1 MKKEGYSSVQK
12 TKKEIPMIA
21 ENGLLKFREPEG
33 GTRFRMVIAGD
44 VCPCREGERIVA
56 EGRSAGLFA
65 KVAPFLNAAE
75 LRVVQWETPL
85 CEPVNPIPKSGPNL
99 YALPSSAE
107 LAAAG
112 GFEVALL
119 ANNHTG
125 DYGPEMLLQTID
137 VLNRRGIR
145 TVGAGANLEE
155 AEKPLILTVCGEKIA
170 IFNFC
175 EHEFGVAQ
183 ENMAGPAPQLPLRNL
198 RAVAETAK
206 SADRV
211 VVTLHGG
218 HEYNPFPSP
227 RIQELCRA
235 FADAGASFVFNCH
248 THCPEGIEYW
258 NGTPIVYSPGNF
270 YFPSIYAGK
279 LWRFGYLPKALFDA
293 RGVYAL
299 EILPYSFD
307 AEEITPL
314 DGELRISF
322 FRYLETLSEPLS
334 NPVRMKQLF
343 EAWSSVHGFGY
354 LSRSLQ
360 SIPAGWDRTPS
371 DRAVAK
377 AMLGLRNVFSC
388 EAHNDIV
395 RCFLWLQEENRIDEA
410 AKQFPYIEK
419 LQNPEW
425 T

>member
-1 MKKEGYSSVQK
+1 
-12 TKKEIPMIA
+12 MIA

-44 VCPCREGERIVA
+44 VCPCREGEKIVA

-65 KVAPFLNAAE
+65 KVAPFLNEAD

-85 CEPVNPIPKSGPNL
+85 CEPENPIPKSGPNL

-155 AEKPLILTVCGEKIA
+155 AEKPLTLTAGGEKIA

-175 EHEFGVAQ
+175 EHEFGTAQ
-183 ENMAGPAPQLPLRNL
+183 ENMPGSAPQLPLCNL
-198 RAVAETAK
+198 RAVAEAAR

-211 VVTLHGG
+211 VAALHGG

-248 THCPEGIEYW
+248 AHCPEGVEYR
-258 NGTPIVYSPGNF
+258 NGTPIVYCPGNF
-270 YFPSIYAGK
+270 YFPIMDEGG
-279 LWRFGYLPKALFDA
+279 LWRFGYLPKALFDR

-299 EILPYSFD
+299 EILPYAFD
-307 AEEITPL
+307 AEQIVPL
-314 DGELRISF
+314 EGETRISF
-322 FRYLETLSEPLS
+322 FRYLETLSEPLDD
-334 NPVRMKQLF
+334 PARMKQLF
-343 EAWSSVHGFGY
+343 EAWSSRHGFGY
-354 LSRSLQ
+354 LARSLAH
-360 SIPAGWDRTPS
+360 IPPGWEEHPS

-377 AMLGLRNVFSC
+377 AMLGLRNLFSC

-395 RCFLWLQEENRIDEA
+395 RCFLCLQEENRIDEA
-410 AKQFPYIEK
+410 AKLFPYMEK

-425 T
+425 A

>member
-1 MKKEGYSSVQK
+1 M
-12 TKKEIPMIA
+12 A

-44 VCPCREGERIVA
+44 VCPCREGEKIVA

-65 KVAPFLNAAE
+65 KVAPFLNEAD

-85 CEPVNPIPKSGPNL
+85 CEPENPIPKSGPNL

-155 AEKPLILTVCGEKIA
+155 AEKPLTLTAGGEKIA

-175 EHEFGVAQ
+175 EHEFGTAQ
-183 ENMAGPAPQLPLRNL
+183 ENMPGSAPQLPLRNF
-198 RAVAETAK
+198 RAVAEAAR

-211 VVTLHGG
+211 VAALHGG

-248 THCPEGIEYW
+248 AHCPEGVEYR
-258 NGTPIVYSPGNF
+258 NGTPIVYCPGNF
-270 YFPSIYAGK
+270 YFPIMDEGG
-279 LWRFGYLPKALFDA
+279 LWRFGYLPKALFDR

-299 EILPYSFD
+299 EILPYAFD
-307 AEEITPL
+307 AEQIVPL
-314 DGELRISF
+314 EGETRNSF
-322 FRYLETLSEPLS
+322 FRYLETLSEPLDD
-334 NPVRMKQLF
+334 PARMKRLF
-343 EAWSSVHGFGY
+343 EAWSSRHGFGY
-354 LSRSLQ
+354 LARSLAH
-360 SIPAGWDRTPS
+360 IPPGWEEHPS

-377 AMLGLRNVFSC
+377 AMLGLRNLFSC

-395 RCFLWLQEENRIDEA
+395 RCFLCLQEENRIDEA
-410 AKQFPYIEK
+410 AKLFPYMEK

-425 T
+425 A

>member
-1 MKKEGYSSVQK
+1 
-12 TKKEIPMIA
+12 MIA

-44 VCPCREGERIVA
+44 VCPCREGEKIVA

-65 KVAPFLNAAE
+65 KVAPFLNEAD

-85 CEPVNPIPKSGPNL
+85 CEPENPIPKSGPNL

-145 TVGAGANLEE
+145 TVGAGADLEE
-155 AEKPLILTVCGEKIA
+155 AEKPLTLTAGGEKIA

-175 EHEFGVAQ
+175 EHEFGTAQ
-183 ENMAGPAPQLPLRNL
+183 ENMPGSAPQLPLRNL
-198 RAVAETAK
+198 RAVAEAAR

-211 VVTLHGG
+211 VAALHGG

-248 THCPEGIEYW
+248 AHCPEGVEYR
-258 NGTPIVYSPGNF
+258 NGTPIVYCPGNF
-270 YFPSIYAGK
+270 YFPIMDEGG
-279 LWRFGYLPKALFDA
+279 LWRFGYLPKALFDR

-299 EILPYSFD
+299 EILPYAFD
-307 AEEITPL
+307 AEQIVPL
-314 DGELRISF
+314 EGETRNSF
-322 FRYLETLSEPLS
+322 FRYLETLSEPLDD
-334 NPVRMKQLF
+334 PARMKRLF
-343 EAWSSVHGFGY
+343 EAWSSRHGFGY
-354 LSRSLQ
+354 LARSLAH
-360 SIPAGWDRTPS
+360 IPPGWEEHPS

-377 AMLGLRNVFSC
+377 AMLGLRNLFSC

-395 RCFLWLQEENRIDEA
+395 RCFLCLQEENRIDEA
-410 AKQFPYIEK
+410 AKLFPYMEK

-425 T
+425 A

>member
-1 MKKEGYSSVQK
+1 
-12 TKKEIPMIA
+12 MIA

-44 VCPCREGERIVA
+44 VCPCREGEKIVA

-65 KVAPFLNAAE
+65 KVAPFLNEAD

-85 CEPVNPIPKSGPNL
+85 CEPENPILKSGPNL

-155 AEKPLILTVCGEKIA
+155 AEKPLTLTAGGEKIA

-175 EHEFGVAQ
+175 EHEFGTAQ
-183 ENMAGPAPQLPLRNL
+183 ENMPGSAPQLPLRNL
-198 RAVAETAK
+198 RAVAEAAR

-211 VVTLHGG
+211 VAALHGG

-248 THCPEGIEYW
+248 AHCPEGVEYR
-258 NGTPIVYSPGNF
+258 NGTPIVYCPGNF
-270 YFPSIYAGK
+270 YFPIMDEGG
-279 LWRFGYLPKALFDA
+279 LWRFGYLPKALFDR

-299 EILPYSFD
+299 EILPYAFD
-307 AEEITPL
+307 AEQIVPL
-314 DGELRISF
+314 EGETRISF
-322 FRYLETLSEPLS
+322 FRYLETLSEPLDD
-334 NPVRMKQLF
+334 PARMKRIF
-343 EAWSSVHGFGY
+343 EAWSSRHGFGY
-354 LSRSLQ
+354 LARSLAH
-360 SIPAGWDRTPS
+360 IPPGWEEHPS

-377 AMLGLRNVFSC
+377 AMLGLRNLFSC

-395 RCFLWLQEENRIDEA
+395 RCFLCLQEENRIDEA
-410 AKQFPYIEK
+410 AKLFPYMEK

-425 T
+425 A

>member
-1 MKKEGYSSVQK
+1 
-12 TKKEIPMIA
+12 MIA

-44 VCPCREGERIVA
+44 VCPCREGEKIVA

-65 KVAPFLNAAE
+65 KVAPFLNEAD

-85 CEPVNPIPKSGPNL
+85 CEPENPILKSGPNL

-125 DYGPEMLLQTID
+125 DYGPGMLLQTID

-155 AEKPLILTVCGEKIA
+155 AEKPLTLTAGGEKIA

-175 EHEFGVAQ
+175 EHEFGTAQ
-183 ENMAGPAPQLPLRNL
+183 ENMPGSAPQLPLRNL
-198 RAVAETAK
+198 RAVAEAAR

-211 VVTLHGG
+211 VAALHGG

-248 THCPEGIEYW
+248 AHCPEGVEYR
-258 NGTPIVYSPGNF
+258 NGTPIVYCPGNF
-270 YFPSIYAGK
+270 YFPIMDEGG
-279 LWRFGYLPKALFDA
+279 LWRFGYLPKALFDR

-299 EILPYSFD
+299 EILPYAFD
-307 AEEITPL
+307 AEQIVPL
-314 DGELRISF
+314 EGETRISF
-322 FRYLETLSEPLS
+322 FRYLETLSEPLDD
-334 NPVRMKQLF
+334 PARMKRLF
-343 EAWSSVHGFGY
+343 EAWSSRHGFGY
-354 LSRSLQ
+354 LARSLAH
-360 SIPAGWDRTPS
+360 IPPGWEEHPS

-377 AMLGLRNVFSC
+377 AMLGLRNLFSC

-395 RCFLWLQEENRIDEA
+395 RCFLCLQEENRIDEA
-410 AKQFPYIEK
+410 AKLFPYMEK

-425 T
+425 A

>member
-1 MKKEGYSSVQK
+1 
-12 TKKEIPMIA
+12 MIA

-44 VCPCREGERIVA
+44 VCPCREGEKIVA

-65 KVAPFLNAAE
+65 KVAPFLNEAD

-85 CEPVNPIPKSGPNL
+85 CEPENPIPKSGPNL

-155 AEKPLILTVCGEKIA
+155 AEKPLTLTAGGEKIA

-175 EHEFGVAQ
+175 EHEFGTAQ
-183 ENMAGPAPQLPLRNL
+183 ENMPGSAPQLPLRNL
-198 RAVAETAK
+198 RAVAEAAR

-211 VVTLHGG
+211 VAALHGG

-248 THCPEGIEYW
+248 AHCPEGVEYR
-258 NGTPIVYSPGNF
+258 NGTPIVYCPGNF
-270 YFPSIYAGK
+270 YFPIMDEGG
-279 LWRFGYLPKALFDA
+279 LWWFGYLPKALFDR

-299 EILPYSFD
+299 EILPYAFD
-307 AEEITPL
+307 AEQIVPL
-314 DGELRISF
+314 EGETRISF
-322 FRYLETLSEPLS
+322 FRYLETLSEPLDD
-334 NPVRMKQLF
+334 PARMKRLF
-343 EAWSSVHGFGY
+343 EAWSSRHGFGY
-354 LSRSLQ
+354 LARSLAH
-360 SIPAGWDRTPS
+360 IPPGWEEHPS

-377 AMLGLRNVFSC
+377 AMLGLRNLFSC

-395 RCFLWLQEENRIDEA
+395 RCFLCLQEENRIDEA
-410 AKQFPYIEK
+410 AKLFPYMEK

-425 T
+425 A

>member
-1 MKKEGYSSVQK
+1 
-12 TKKEIPMIA
+12 MIA

-44 VCPCREGERIVA
+44 VCPCREGEKIVA

-65 KVAPFLNAAE
+65 KVAPFLNEAE

-85 CEPVNPIPKSGPNL
+85 CEPENPIPKSGPNL

-155 AEKPLILTVCGEKIA
+155 AEKPLTLTAGGEKIA

-175 EHEFGVAQ
+175 EHEFGTAQ
-183 ENMAGPAPQLPLRNL
+183 ENMPGSAPQLPLRNL
-198 RAVAETAK
+198 RAVAEAAR

-211 VVTLHGG
+211 VAALHGG

-248 THCPEGIEYW
+248 THCPEGVEYR
-258 NGTPIVYSPGNF
+258 NGTPIVYCPGNF
-270 YFPSIYAGK
+270 YFPLTDEGG
-279 LWRFGYLPKALFDA
+279 LWRFGYLPKALFDR

-299 EILPYSFD
+299 EILPYAFD
-307 AEEITPL
+307 AEQIVPL
-314 DGELRISF
+314 EGETRNSF
-322 FRYLETLSEPLS
+322 FRYLETLSEPLDD
-334 NPVRMKQLF
+334 PARMKQLF
-343 EAWSSVHGFGY
+343 EAWSSRHGFGY
-354 LSRSLQ
+354 LVRSLAHVPQ
-360 SIPAGWDRTPS
+360 GWEEHPS

-377 AMLGLRNVFSC
+377 AMLGLRNLFSC

-395 RCFLWLQEENRIDEA
+395 RCFLCLQEENRIDEA
-410 AKQFPYIEK
+410 AKLFPYMEK

-425 T
+425 A

>member
-1 MKKEGYSSVQK
+1 
-12 TKKEIPMIA
+12 MIA

-44 VCPCREGERIVA
+44 ICPCREGEKIVA

-65 KVAPFLNAAE
+65 KVAPFLNEAD

-85 CEPVNPIPKSGPNL
+85 CEPENPVPKSGPNL

-155 AEKPLILTVCGEKIA
+155 AEKPLTLTAGGEKIA

-175 EHEFGVAQ
+175 EHEFGTAQ
-183 ENMAGPAPQLPLRNL
+183 ENMPGSAPQLPLRNL
-198 RAVAETAK
+198 RAVAEAAR

-211 VVTLHGG
+211 VAALHGG

-235 FADAGASFVFNCH
+235 FAATGASFVFNCH
-248 THCPEGIEYW
+248 THCPEGVEYR
-258 NGTPIVYSPGNF
+258 NGTPIVYCPGNF
-270 YFPSIYAGK
+270 YFPLTDEGG
-279 LWRFGYLPKALFDA
+279 LWRFGYLPKALFDR

-299 EILPYSFD
+299 EILPYAFD
-307 AEEITPL
+307 AEQIVPL
-314 DGELRISF
+314 EGETRISF
-322 FRYLETLSEPLS
+322 FRYLETLSEPLDD
-334 NPVRMKQLF
+334 PARMKQLF
-343 EAWSSVHGFGY
+343 EAWSSRHGFGY
-354 LSRSLQ
+354 LARSLAH
-360 SIPAGWDRTPS
+360 IPPGWEEHPS

-377 AMLGLRNVFSC
+377 AMLGLRNLFSC
-388 EAHNDIV
+388 EAHNDMV
-395 RCFLWLQEENRIDEA
+395 RCFLCLQEENRIDEA
-410 AKQFPYIEK
+410 AKLFPYMEK

-425 T
+425 A

>member
-1 MKKEGYSSVQK
+1 
-12 TKKEIPMIA
+12 MIA

-44 VCPCREGERIVA
+44 VCPCREGEKIVA
-56 EGRSAGLFA
+56 EGRSGGLFA
-65 KVAPFLNAAE
+65 KVAPFLNEAD

-85 CEPVNPIPKSGPNL
+85 CEPENPIPKSGPNL

-145 TVGAGANLEE
+145 TVGAGADLEE
-155 AEKPLILTVCGEKIA
+155 AEKPLTLTAGGEKIA

-175 EHEFGVAQ
+175 EHEFGTAQ
-183 ENMAGPAPQLPLRNL
+183 ENMPGSAPQLPLRNL
-198 RAVAETAK
+198 RAVAEAARR
-206 SADRV
+206 ADRV
-211 VVTLHGG
+211 VAALHGG

-248 THCPEGIEYW
+248 AHCPEGVEYR
-258 NGTPIVYSPGNF
+258 NGTPIVYCPGNF
-270 YFPSIYAGK
+270 YFPIMDEGG
-279 LWRFGYLPKALFDA
+279 LWRFGYLPKALFDR

-299 EILPYSFD
+299 EILPYAFD
-307 AEEITPL
+307 AEQIVPL
-314 DGELRISF
+314 EGETRISF
-322 FRYLETLSEPLS
+322 FRYLETLSEPLDDS
-334 NPVRMKQLF
+334 ARMKRLF
-343 EAWSSVHGFGY
+343 EAWSSRHGFGY
-354 LSRSLQ
+354 LARSLAH
-360 SIPAGWDRTPS
+360 IPPGWEEHPS

-377 AMLGLRNVFSC
+377 AMLGLRNLFSC

-395 RCFLWLQEENRIDEA
+395 RCFLCLQEENRIDEA
-410 AKQFPYIEK
+410 AKLFPYMEK

-425 T
+425 A

>member
-1 MKKEGYSSVQK
+1 
-12 TKKEIPMIA
+12 MIA

-44 VCPCREGERIVA
+44 VCPCREGEKIVA

-65 KVAPFLNAAE
+65 KVAPFLNEAD

-85 CEPVNPIPKSGPNL
+85 CEPENPIPKSGPNL

-155 AEKPLILTVCGEKIA
+155 AEKPLTLTAGGEKIA

-175 EHEFGVAQ
+175 EHEFGTAQ
-183 ENMAGPAPQLPLRNL
+183 ENMPGSAPQLPLRNL
-198 RAVAETAK
+198 LAVAEAAR

-211 VVTLHGG
+211 VAALHGG

-248 THCPEGIEYW
+248 AHCPEGVEYR
-258 NGTPIVYSPGNF
+258 NGTPIVYCPGNF
-270 YFPSIYAGK
+270 YFPIMDEGG
-279 LWRFGYLPKALFDA
+279 LWWFGYLPKALFDR

-299 EILPYSFD
+299 EILPYAFD
-307 AEEITPL
+307 AEQIVPL
-314 DGELRISF
+314 EGETRISF
-322 FRYLETLSEPLS
+322 FRYLETLSEPLDD
-334 NPVRMKQLF
+334 PARMKQLF
-343 EAWSSVHGFGY
+343 EAWSSRHGFGY
-354 LSRSLQ
+354 LARSLAH
-360 SIPAGWDRTPS
+360 IPPGWEEHPS

-377 AMLGLRNVFSC
+377 AMLGLRNLFSC
-388 EAHNDIV
+388 EAHNELIKNSLNILYGGRRGDA
-395 RCFLWLQEENRIDEA
+395 EA
-410 AKQFPYIEK
+410 QIETITR
-419 LQNPEW
+419 LQNMEI
-425 T
+425 

>member
-1 MKKEGYSSVQK
+1 
-12 TKKEIPMIA
+12 MIA
-21 ENGLLKFREPEG
+21 ENGLLKLREPEG

-44 VCPCREGERIVA
+44 VCPCREGEKIVA

-65 KVAPFLNAAE
+65 KVAPFLNEAD

-85 CEPVNPIPKSGPNL
+85 CEPENPIPKSGPNL

-155 AEKPLILTVCGEKIA
+155 AEKPLTLTAGGEKIA

-175 EHEFGVAQ
+175 EHEFGTAQ
-183 ENMAGPAPQLPLRNL
+183 ENMPGSAPQLPLRNL
-198 RAVAETAK
+198 RAVAEAAR

-211 VVTLHGG
+211 VAALHGG

-248 THCPEGIEYW
+248 AHCPEGVEYR
-258 NGTPIVYSPGNF
+258 NGTPIVYCPGNF
-270 YFPSIYAGK
+270 YFPIMDEGG
-279 LWRFGYLPKALFDA
+279 LWRFGYLPKALFDR

-299 EILPYSFD
+299 EILPYAFD
-307 AEEITPL
+307 AEQIVPL
-314 DGELRISF
+314 EGETRNSF
-322 FRYLETLSEPLS
+322 FRYLETLSEPLDD
-334 NPVRMKQLF
+334 PARMKRLF
-343 EAWSSVHGFGY
+343 EAWSSRHGFGY
-354 LSRSLQ
+354 LARSLAH
-360 SIPAGWDRTPS
+360 IPPGWEEHPS

-377 AMLGLRNVFSC
+377 AMLGLRNLFSC

-395 RCFLWLQEENRIDEA
+395 RCFLCLQEENRIDEA
-410 AKQFPYIEK
+410 AKLFPYMEK

-425 T
+425 A

>member
-1 MKKEGYSSVQK
+1 
-12 TKKEIPMIA
+12 MIA

-44 VCPCREGERIVA
+44 VCPCREGEKIVA

-65 KVAPFLNAAE
+65 KVAPFLNEAD

-85 CEPVNPIPKSGPNL
+85 CEPENPILKSGPNL

-125 DYGPEMLLQTID
+125 DYGPGMLLQTID

-155 AEKPLILTVCGEKIA
+155 AEKPLTLTAGGEKIA

-175 EHEFGVAQ
+175 EHEFGTAQ
-183 ENMAGPAPQLPLRNL
+183 ENMPGSAPQLPLRNL
-198 RAVAETAK
+198 RAVAEAAR

-211 VVTLHGG
+211 VAALHGG

-248 THCPEGIEYW
+248 AHCPEGVEYR
-258 NGTPIVYSPGNF
+258 NGTPIVYCPGNF
-270 YFPSIYAGK
+270 YFPFMDEGG
-279 LWRFGYLPKALFDA
+279 LWRFGYLPKALFDR

-299 EILPYSFD
+299 EILPYAFD
-307 AEEITPL
+307 AEQIVPL
-314 DGELRISF
+314 EGETRISF
-322 FRYLETLSEPLS
+322 FRYLETLSEPLDD
-334 NPVRMKQLF
+334 PARMKRLF
-343 EAWSSVHGFGY
+343 EAWSSRHGFGY
-354 LSRSLQ
+354 LARSLAH
-360 SIPAGWDRTPS
+360 IPPGWEEHPS

-377 AMLGLRNVFSC
+377 AMLGLRNLFSC

-395 RCFLWLQEENRIDEA
+395 RCFLCLQEENRIDEA
-410 AKQFPYIEK
+410 AKLFPYMEK

-425 T
+425 A

>member
-1 MKKEGYSSVQK
+1 
-12 TKKEIPMIA
+12 MIA

-44 VCPCREGERIVA
+44 VCPCREGEKIVA

-65 KVAPFLNAAE
+65 KVAPFLNEAD

-85 CEPVNPIPKSGPNL
+85 CEPENPIPKSGPNL

-137 VLNRRGIR
+137 VLNRCGIR

-155 AEKPLILTVCGEKIA
+155 AEKPLTLTVGGEKIA

-175 EHEFGVAQ
+175 EHEFGTAQ
-183 ENMAGPAPQLPLRNL
+183 ENMPGSAPQLPLRNL
-198 RAVAETAK
+198 RAVAEAAR
-206 SADRV
+206 SANRV
-211 VVTLHGG
+211 VAALHGG

-248 THCPEGIEYW
+248 AHCPEGVEYR
-258 NGTPIVYSPGNF
+258 NGTPIVYCPGNF
-270 YFPSIYAGK
+270 YFPLMDEGG
-279 LWRFGYLPKALFDA
+279 LWRFGYLPKALFDQ

-299 EILPYSFD
+299 EILPYAFD
-307 AEEITPL
+307 AEQIVPL
-314 DGELRISF
+314 EGETRISF
-322 FRYLETLSEPLS
+322 FRYLETLSEPLGD
-334 NPVRMKQLF
+334 PARMKRLF
-343 EAWSSVHGFGY
+343 EAWSSRHGFGY
-354 LSRSLQ
+354 LARSLAH
-360 SIPAGWDRTPS
+360 IPPGWEEHPS

-377 AMLGLRNVFSC
+377 AMLGLRNLFSC

-395 RCFLWLQEENRIDEA
+395 RCFLCLQEENRIDEA
-410 AKQFPYIEK
+410 AKLFPYMEK

-425 T
+425 A

>member
-1 MKKEGYSSVQK
+1 
-12 TKKEIPMIA
+12 MIA

-44 VCPCREGERIVA
+44 VCPCREGEKIVA

-65 KVAPFLNAAE
+65 KVAPFLNEAD

-85 CEPVNPIPKSGPNL
+85 CEPENPIPKSGPNL

-155 AEKPLILTVCGEKIA
+155 AEKPLTLTAGGEKIA

-175 EHEFGVAQ
+175 EHEFGTAQ
-183 ENMAGPAPQLPLRNL
+183 ENMPGSAPQLPLRNL
-198 RAVAETAK
+198 HAVAEAAR

-211 VVTLHGG
+211 VAALHGG

-248 THCPEGIEYW
+248 THCPEGVEYR
-258 NGTPIVYSPGNF
+258 NGTPIVYCPGNF
-270 YFPSIYAGK
+270 YFPLTDEGG
-279 LWRFGYLPKALFDA
+279 LWRFGYLPKALFDR

-299 EILPYSFD
+299 EILPYAFD
-307 AEEITPL
+307 AEQIVPL
-314 DGELRISF
+314 EGETRISF
-322 FRYLETLSEPLS
+322 FRYLETLSEPLDD
-334 NPVRMKQLF
+334 PARMKRLF
-343 EAWSSVHGFGY
+343 EAWSSRHGFGY
-354 LSRSLQ
+354 LARSLAH
-360 SIPAGWDRTPS
+360 IPPGWEEHPS

-377 AMLGLRNVFSC
+377 AMLGLRNLFSC

-395 RCFLWLQEENRIDEA
+395 RCFLCLQEENRIDEA
-410 AKQFPYIEK
+410 AKLFPYMEK

-425 T
+425 A

>member
-1 MKKEGYSSVQK
+1 
-12 TKKEIPMIA
+12 MIA

-44 VCPCREGERIVA
+44 VCPCREGEKIVA

-65 KVAPFLNAAE
+65 KVAPFLNEAD

-85 CEPVNPIPKSGPNL
+85 CEPENPIRKSGPNL

-155 AEKPLILTVCGEKIA
+155 AEKPLTLTAGGEKIA

-175 EHEFGVAQ
+175 EHEFGTAQ
-183 ENMAGPAPQLPLRNL
+183 ENMPGSAPQLPLRNL
-198 RAVAETAK
+198 RAVAEAAR

-211 VVTLHGG
+211 VAALHGG

-248 THCPEGIEYW
+248 AHCPEGVEYR
-258 NGTPIVYSPGNF
+258 NGTPIVYCPGNF
-270 YFPSIYAGK
+270 YFPLMDEGG
-279 LWRFGYLPKALFDA
+279 LWRFGYLPKALFDQ

-299 EILPYSFD
+299 EILPYAFD
-307 AEEITPL
+307 AEQIVPL
-314 DGELRISF
+314 EGETRISF
-322 FRYLETLSEPLS
+322 FRYLETLSEPLDD
-334 NPVRMKQLF
+334 PARMKRLF
-343 EAWSSVHGFGY
+343 EAWSSRHGFGY
-354 LSRSLQ
+354 LARSLAH
-360 SIPAGWDRTPS
+360 IPPGWEEHPS

-377 AMLGLRNVFSC
+377 AMLGLRNLFSC

-395 RCFLWLQEENRIDEA
+395 RCFLCLQEENRIDEA
-410 AKQFPYIEK
+410 AKLFPYMEK

-425 T
+425 A

>member
-1 MKKEGYSSVQK
+1 
-12 TKKEIPMIA
+12 MIA

-44 VCPCREGERIVA
+44 VCPCREGEKIVA

-65 KVAPFLNAAE
+65 KVAPFLNEAD

-85 CEPVNPIPKSGPNL
+85 CEPENPILKSGPNL

-155 AEKPLILTVCGEKIA
+155 AEKPLTLTAGGEKIA

-175 EHEFGVAQ
+175 EHEFGTAQ
-183 ENMAGPAPQLPLRNL
+183 ENMPGSAPQLPLRNL
-198 RAVAETAK
+198 RAVAEAAR

-211 VVTLHGG
+211 VAALHGG

-248 THCPEGIEYW
+248 AHCPEGVEYR
-258 NGTPIVYSPGNF
+258 NGTPIVYCPGNF
-270 YFPSIYAGK
+270 YFPIMDEGG
-279 LWRFGYLPKALFDA
+279 LWRFGYLPKALFDR

-299 EILPYSFD
+299 EILPYAFD
-307 AEEITPL
+307 AEQIVPL
-314 DGELRISF
+314 EGETRISF
-322 FRYLETLSEPLS
+322 FRYLETLSEPLDD
-334 NPVRMKQLF
+334 PARMKRLF
-343 EAWSSVHGFGY
+343 EAWSSRHGFGY
-354 LSRSLQ
+354 LARSLAH
-360 SIPAGWDRTPS
+360 IPPGWEEHPS

-377 AMLGLRNVFSC
+377 AMLGLRNLFSC

-395 RCFLWLQEENRIDEA
+395 RCFLCLQEENRIDEA
-410 AKQFPYIEK
+410 AKLFPYMEK

-425 T
+425 A

>member
-1 MKKEGYSSVQK
+1 
-12 TKKEIPMIA
+12 MIA

-33 GTRFRMVIAGD
+33 GTRFQMVIAGD
-44 VCPCREGERIVA
+44 VCPCREGEKIVA

-65 KVAPFLNAAE
+65 KVAPFLNEAD

-85 CEPVNPIPKSGPNL
+85 CEPENPIPKSGPNL

-107 LAAAG
+107 LVAAG

-125 DYGPEMLLQTID
+125 DYGPGMLLQTID

-155 AEKPLILTVCGEKIA
+155 AEKPLTLTAGGEKIA

-175 EHEFGVAQ
+175 EHEFGTAQ
-183 ENMAGPAPQLPLRNL
+183 ENMPGSAPQLPLRNL
-198 RAVAETAK
+198 RAVAEAAR

-211 VVTLHGG
+211 VAALHGG

-248 THCPEGIEYW
+248 THCPEGVEYR
-258 NGTPIVYSPGNF
+258 NGTPIVYCPGNF
-270 YFPSIYAGK
+270 YFPLTDEGG
-279 LWRFGYLPKALFDA
+279 LWRFGYLPKALFDR

-299 EILPYSFD
+299 EILPYAFD
-307 AEEITPL
+307 AEQIVPL
-314 DGELRISF
+314 EGETRISF
-322 FRYLETLSEPLS
+322 FRYLETLSEPLDD
-334 NPVRMKQLF
+334 PARMKQLF
-343 EAWSSVHGFGY
+343 EAWSSRHGFGY
-354 LSRSLQ
+354 LARSLAH
-360 SIPAGWDRTPS
+360 IPPGWEEHPS

-377 AMLGLRNVFSC
+377 AMLGLRNLFSC

-395 RCFLWLQEENRIDEA
+395 RCFLCLQEENRIDEA
-410 AKQFPYIEK
+410 AKLFPYMEK

-425 T
+425 A

>member
-1 MKKEGYSSVQK
+1 
-12 TKKEIPMIA
+12 MIA

-44 VCPCREGERIVA
+44 VCPCREGEKIVA

-65 KVAPFLNAAE
+65 KVAPFLNEAD

-85 CEPVNPIPKSGPNL
+85 CEPENPIPKSGPNL

-155 AEKPLILTVCGEKIA
+155 AEKPLTLTAGGEKIA

-175 EHEFGVAQ
+175 EHEFGTAQ
-183 ENMAGPAPQLPLRNL
+183 ENMPGSAPQLPLRNL
-198 RAVAETAK
+198 RAVAEAAR

-211 VVTLHGG
+211 VAALHGG

-248 THCPEGIEYW
+248 AHCPEGVEYR
-258 NGTPIVYSPGNF
+258 NGTPIVYCPGNF
-270 YFPSIYAGK
+270 YFPFMDEGG
-279 LWRFGYLPKALFDA
+279 LWRFGYLPKALFDR

-299 EILPYSFD
+299 EILPYAFD
-307 AEEITPL
+307 AEQIVPL
-314 DGELRISF
+314 EGETCISF
-322 FRYLETLSEPLS
+322 FRYLETLSEPLDD
-334 NPVRMKQLF
+334 PARMKRLF
-343 EAWSSVHGFGY
+343 EAWSSRHGFGY
-354 LSRSLQ
+354 LARSLAH
-360 SIPAGWDRTPS
+360 IPPGWEEHPS

-377 AMLGLRNVFSC
+377 AMLGLRNLFSC

-395 RCFLWLQEENRIDEA
+395 RCFLCLQEENRIDEA
-410 AKQFPYIEK
+410 AKLFPYMEK

-425 T
+425 A

>member
-1 MKKEGYSSVQK
+1 
-12 TKKEIPMIA
+12 MIA

-44 VCPCREGERIVA
+44 VCPCREGEKIVA

-65 KVAPFLNAAE
+65 KVAPFLNEAD

-85 CEPVNPIPKSGPNL
+85 CEPENPIPKSGPNL

-155 AEKPLILTVCGEKIA
+155 AEKPLTLTAGGEKIA

-175 EHEFGVAQ
+175 EHEFGTAQ
-183 ENMAGPAPQLPLRNL
+183 ENMPGSAPQLPLRNL
-198 RAVAETAK
+198 RAVAEAAR

-211 VVTLHGG
+211 VALHGG

-227 RIQELCRA
+227 RIQKLCRA

-248 THCPEGIEYW
+248 THCPEGVEYR
-258 NGTPIVYSPGNF
+258 NGTPIVYCPGNF
-270 YFPSIYAGK
+270 YFPLTDEGG
-279 LWRFGYLPKALFDA
+279 LWRFGYLPKALFDR

-299 EILPYSFD
+299 EILPYAFD
-307 AEEITPL
+307 AEQIVPL
-314 DGELRISF
+314 EGETRISF
-322 FRYLETLSEPLS
+322 FRYLETLSEPLDD
-334 NPVRMKQLF
+334 PARMKQLF
-343 EAWSSVHGFGY
+343 EAWSSRHGFGY
-354 LSRSLQ
+354 LARSLAH
-360 SIPAGWDRTPS
+360 IPPGWEEHPS

-377 AMLGLRNVFSC
+377 AMLGLRNLFSC

-395 RCFLWLQEENRIDEA
+395 RCFLCLQEENRIDEA
-410 AKQFPYIEK
+410 AKLFPYMEK

-425 T
+425 A

>member
-1 MKKEGYSSVQK
+1 
-12 TKKEIPMIA
+12 MIA

-44 VCPCREGERIVA
+44 VCPCREGEKIVA

-65 KVAPFLNAAE
+65 KVAPFLNEAD

-85 CEPVNPIPKSGPNL
+85 CEPENPILKSGPNL

-155 AEKPLILTVCGEKIA
+155 AEKPLTLTAGGEKIA

-175 EHEFGVAQ
+175 EHEFGTAQ
-183 ENMAGPAPQLPLRNL
+183 ENMPGSAPQLPLRNL
-198 RAVAETAK
+198 HAVAEAAR

-211 VVTLHGG
+211 VAALHGG

-248 THCPEGIEYW
+248 THCPEGVEYR
-258 NGTPIVYSPGNF
+258 NGTPIVYCPGNF
-270 YFPSIYAGK
+270 YFPIMDEGG
-279 LWRFGYLPKALFDA
+279 LWRFGYLPKALFDR

-299 EILPYSFD
+299 EILPYAFD
-307 AEEITPL
+307 AEQIVPL
-314 DGELRISF
+314 EGETRISF
-322 FRYLETLSEPLS
+322 FRYLETLSEPLDD
-334 NPVRMKQLF
+334 PARMKRLF
-343 EAWSSVHGFGY
+343 EAWSSRHGFGY
-354 LSRSLQ
+354 LARSLAH
-360 SIPAGWDRTPS
+360 IPPGWEEHPS

-377 AMLGLRNVFSC
+377 AMLGLRNLFSC

-395 RCFLWLQEENRIDEA
+395 RCFLCLQEENRIDEA
-410 AKQFPYIEK
+410 AKLFPYMEK

-425 T
+425 A

>member
-1 MKKEGYSSVQK
+1 
-12 TKKEIPMIA
+12 MIA

-44 VCPCREGERIVA
+44 VCPCREGEKIVA

-65 KVAPFLNAAE
+65 KVAPFLNEAD

-85 CEPVNPIPKSGPNL
+85 CEPENPIPKSGPNL

-155 AEKPLILTVCGEKIA
+155 AEKPLTLTAGGEKIA

-175 EHEFGVAQ
+175 EHEFGTAQ
-183 ENMAGPAPQLPLRNL
+183 ENMPGSAPQLPLRNL
-198 RAVAETAK
+198 RAVAEAAR

-211 VVTLHGG
+211 VAALHGG

-248 THCPEGIEYW
+248 AHCPEGVEYR
-258 NGTPIVYSPGNF
+258 NGTPIVYCPGNF
-270 YFPSIYAGK
+270 YFPIMDEGG
-279 LWRFGYLPKALFDA
+279 LWRFGYLPKALFDR

-299 EILPYSFD
+299 EILPYAFD
-307 AEEITPL
+307 AEQIVPL
-314 DGELRISF
+314 EGETRISF
-322 FRYLETLSEPLS
+322 FRYLETLSEPLDD
-334 NPVRMKQLF
+334 PARMKRLF
-343 EAWSSVHGFGY
+343 EAWSSRHGFGY
-354 LSRSLQ
+354 LARSLAH
-360 SIPAGWDRTPS
+360 IPPGWEEHPS

-377 AMLGLRNVFSC
+377 AMLGLRNLFSDRKSTRLNSSHVS
-388 EAHNDIV
+388 ESRMPSSA
-395 RCFLWLQEENRIDEA
+395 
-410 AKQFPYIEK
+410 
-419 LQNPEW
+419 
-425 T
+425 

>member
-1 MKKEGYSSVQK
+1 
-12 TKKEIPMIA
+12 MIA

-44 VCPCREGERIVA
+44 VCPCREGEKIVA

-65 KVAPFLNAAE
+65 KVAPFLNEAD

-85 CEPVNPIPKSGPNL
+85 CEPENPIPKSGPNL

-125 DYGPEMLLQTID
+125 DYGPEMLLQTIN

-155 AEKPLILTVCGEKIA
+155 AEKPLTLTAGGEKIA

-175 EHEFGVAQ
+175 EHEFGTAQ
-183 ENMAGPAPQLPLRNL
+183 ENMPGSAPQLPLRNL
-198 RAVAETAK
+198 RAVAEAAR

-211 VVTLHGG
+211 VAALHGG

-248 THCPEGIEYW
+248 AHCPEGVEYR
-258 NGTPIVYSPGNF
+258 NGTPIVYCPGNF
-270 YFPSIYAGK
+270 YFPIMDEGG
-279 LWRFGYLPKALFDA
+279 LWRFGYLPKALFDR

-299 EILPYSFD
+299 EILPYAFD
-307 AEEITPL
+307 AEQIVPL
-314 DGELRISF
+314 EGETRNSF
-322 FRYLETLSEPLS
+322 FRYLETLSEPLDD
-334 NPVRMKQLF
+334 PARMKRLF
-343 EAWSSVHGFGY
+343 EAWSSRHGFGY
-354 LSRSLQ
+354 LARSLAH
-360 SIPAGWDRTPS
+360 IPPGWEEHPS

-377 AMLGLRNVFSC
+377 AMLGLRNLFSC

-395 RCFLWLQEENRIDEA
+395 RCFLCLQEENRIDEA
-410 AKQFPYIEK
+410 AKLFPYMEK

-425 T
+425 A

>member
-1 MKKEGYSSVQK
+1 
-12 TKKEIPMIA
+12 MIA

-44 VCPCREGERIVA
+44 VCPCREGEKIVA

-65 KVAPFLNAAE
+65 KVAPFLNEAD

-85 CEPVNPIPKSGPNL
+85 CEPENPIPKSGPNL

-137 VLNRRGIR
+137 VLNRCGIR

-155 AEKPLILTVCGEKIA
+155 AEKPLTLTAGGEKIA

-175 EHEFGVAQ
+175 EHEFGTAQ
-183 ENMAGPAPQLPLRNL
+183 ENMPGSAPQLPLRNL
-198 RAVAETAK
+198 RAVAEAAR

-211 VVTLHGG
+211 VAALHGG

-248 THCPEGIEYW
+248 AHCPEGVEYR
-258 NGTPIVYSPGNF
+258 NGTPIVYCPGNF
-270 YFPSIYAGK
+270 YFPIMDEGG
-279 LWRFGYLPKALFDA
+279 LWWFGYLPKALFDR

-299 EILPYSFD
+299 EILPYAFD
-307 AEEITPL
+307 AEQIVPL
-314 DGELRISF
+314 EGETRISF
-322 FRYLETLSEPLS
+322 FRYLETLSEPLDD
-334 NPVRMKQLF
+334 PARMKRLF
-343 EAWSSVHGFGY
+343 EAWSSRHGFGY
-354 LSRSLQ
+354 LARSLAH
-360 SIPAGWDRTPS
+360 IPPGWEEHPS

-377 AMLGLRNVFSC
+377 AMLGLRNLFSC

-395 RCFLWLQEENRIDEA
+395 RCFLCLQEENRIDEA
-410 AKQFPYIEK
+410 AKLFPYMEK

-425 T
+425 A

>member
-1 MKKEGYSSVQK
+1 
-12 TKKEIPMIA
+12 MIA

-44 VCPCREGERIVA
+44 VCPCREGEKIVA

-65 KVAPFLNAAE
+65 KVAPFLNEAD

-85 CEPVNPIPKSGPNL
+85 CEPENPILKSGPNL

-125 DYGPEMLLQTID
+125 DYGPGMLLQTID

-155 AEKPLILTVCGEKIA
+155 AEKPLTLTAGGEKIA

-175 EHEFGVAQ
+175 EHEFGTAQ
-183 ENMAGPAPQLPLRNL
+183 ENMPGSAPQLPLRNL
-198 RAVAETAK
+198 RAVAEAAR

-211 VVTLHGG
+211 VAALHGG

-248 THCPEGIEYW
+248 AHCPEGVEYR
-258 NGTPIVYSPGNF
+258 NGTPIVYCPGNF
-270 YFPSIYAGK
+270 YFPFMDEGG
-279 LWRFGYLPKALFDA
+279 LWRFGYLPKALFDR

-299 EILPYSFD
+299 EILPYAFD
-307 AEEITPL
+307 AEQIVPL
-314 DGELRISF
+314 EGETRISF
-322 FRYLETLSEPLS
+322 FRYLETLSEPLDD
-334 NPVRMKQLF
+334 PARMKRLF
-343 EAWSSVHGFGY
+343 EAWSSRHGFGY
-354 LSRSLQ
+354 LARSLAH
-360 SIPAGWDRTPS
+360 IPPGWDEHPS

-377 AMLGLRNVFSC
+377 AMLGLRNLFSC

-395 RCFLWLQEENRIDEA
+395 RCFLCLQEENRIDEA
-410 AKQFPYIEK
+410 AKLFPYMEK

-425 T
+425 A

>member
-1 MKKEGYSSVQK
+1 
-12 TKKEIPMIA
+12 MIA

-44 VCPCREGERIVA
+44 VCPCREGEKIVA

-65 KVAPFLNAAE
+65 KVAPFLNEAD

-85 CEPVNPIPKSGPNL
+85 CEPENPILKSGPNL

-155 AEKPLILTVCGEKIA
+155 AEKPLTLTAGGEKIA

-175 EHEFGVAQ
+175 EHEFGTAQ
-183 ENMAGPAPQLPLRNL
+183 ENMPGSAPQLPLRNL
-198 RAVAETAK
+198 RAVAEAAR

-211 VVTLHGG
+211 VAALHGG

-248 THCPEGIEYW
+248 AHCPEGVEYR
-258 NGTPIVYSPGNF
+258 NGTPIVYCPGNF
-270 YFPSIYAGK
+270 YFPLMDEGG
-279 LWRFGYLPKALFDA
+279 LWRFGYLPKALFDR

-299 EILPYSFD
+299 EILPYAFD
-307 AEEITPL
+307 AEQIVPL
-314 DGELRISF
+314 EGETRISF
-322 FRYLETLSEPLS
+322 FRYLETLSEPLDD
-334 NPVRMKQLF
+334 PARMKRLF
-343 EAWSSVHGFGY
+343 EAWSSRHGFGY
-354 LSRSLQ
+354 LARSLAH
-360 SIPAGWDRTPS
+360 IPPGWEEHPS

-377 AMLGLRNVFSC
+377 AMLGLRNLFSC

-395 RCFLWLQEENRIDEA
+395 RCFLCLQEENRIDEA
-410 AKQFPYIEK
+410 AKLFPYMEK

-425 T
+425 A

>member
-1 MKKEGYSSVQK
+1 
-12 TKKEIPMIA
+12 MIA

-44 VCPCREGERIVA
+44 VCPCREGEKIVA

-65 KVAPFLNAAE
+65 KVAPFLNEAD

-85 CEPVNPIPKSGPNL
+85 CEPENPIPKSGPNL

-155 AEKPLILTVCGEKIA
+155 AEKPLTLTAGGEKIA

-175 EHEFGVAQ
+175 EHEFGTAQ
-183 ENMAGPAPQLPLRNL
+183 ENMPGSAPQLPLRNL
-198 RAVAETAK
+198 RAVAEAAR

-211 VVTLHGG
+211 VAALHGG

-248 THCPEGIEYW
+248 AHCPEGVEYR
-258 NGTPIVYSPGNF
+258 NGTPIVYCPGNF
-270 YFPSIYAGK
+270 YFPLTDEGG
-279 LWRFGYLPKALFDA
+279 LWRFGYLPKALFDR

-299 EILPYSFD
+299 EILPYAFD
-307 AEEITPL
+307 AEQIVPL
-314 DGELRISF
+314 EGETRNSF
-322 FRYLETLSEPLS
+322 FRYLETLSEPLDD
-334 NPVRMKQLF
+334 PARMKRLF
-343 EAWSSVHGFGY
+343 EAWSSRHGFGY
-354 LSRSLQ
+354 LARSLAH
-360 SIPAGWDRTPS
+360 IPPGWEEHPS

-377 AMLGLRNVFSC
+377 AMLGLRNLFSC

-395 RCFLWLQEENRIDEA
+395 RCFLCLQEENRIDEA
-410 AKQFPYIEK
+410 AKLFPYMEK

-425 T
+425 A

>member
-1 MKKEGYSSVQK
+1 
-12 TKKEIPMIA
+12 MIA

-44 VCPCREGERIVA
+44 VCPCREGEKIVA

-65 KVAPFLNAAE
+65 KVAPFLNEAD

-85 CEPVNPIPKSGPNL
+85 CEPENPIPKSGPNL

-119 ANNHTG
+119 ANNHAG

-155 AEKPLILTVCGEKIA
+155 AEKPLTLMAGGEKIA

-175 EHEFGVAQ
+175 EHEFGTAQ
-183 ENMAGPAPQLPLRNL
+183 ENMPGSAPQLPLRNL
-198 RAVAETAK
+198 RAVAEAAR

-211 VVTLHGG
+211 VAALHGG

-248 THCPEGIEYW
+248 AHCPEGVEYR
-258 NGTPIVYSPGNF
+258 NGTPIVYCPGNF
-270 YFPSIYAGK
+270 YFPLMDEGG
-279 LWRFGYLPKALFDA
+279 LWRFGYLPKALFDQ

-299 EILPYSFD
+299 EILPYAFD
-307 AEEITPL
+307 AEQIVPL
-314 DGELRISF
+314 EGETRISF
-322 FRYLETLSEPLS
+322 FRYLETLSEPLDD
-334 NPVRMKQLF
+334 PARMKRLF
-343 EAWSSVHGFGY
+343 EAWSSRHGFGY
-354 LSRSLQ
+354 LARSLAH
-360 SIPAGWDRTPS
+360 IPPGWEEHPS

-377 AMLGLRNVFSC
+377 AMLGLRNLFSC

-395 RCFLWLQEENRIDEA
+395 RCFLCLQEENRIDEA
-410 AKQFPYIEK
+410 AKLFPYMEK

-425 T
+425 A

>member
-1 MKKEGYSSVQK
+1 
-12 TKKEIPMIA
+12 MIA

-33 GTRFRMVIAGD
+33 GTRFRVVIAGD
-44 VCPCREGERIVA
+44 VCPCREGEKIVA

-65 KVAPFLNAAE
+65 KVAPFLNEAD

-85 CEPVNPIPKSGPNL
+85 CEPENPILKSGPNL

-155 AEKPLILTVCGEKIA
+155 AEKPLTLTAGGEKIA

-175 EHEFGVAQ
+175 EHEFGTAQ
-183 ENMAGPAPQLPLRNL
+183 ENMPGSAPQLPLRNL
-198 RAVAETAK
+198 RAVAEAAR

-211 VVTLHGG
+211 VAALHGG

-248 THCPEGIEYW
+248 THCPEGVEYR
-258 NGTPIVYSPGNF
+258 NGTPIVYCPGNF
-270 YFPSIYAGK
+270 YFPIMDEGG
-279 LWRFGYLPKALFDA
+279 LWRFGYLPKALFDR

-299 EILPYSFD
+299 EILPYAFD
-307 AEEITPL
+307 AEQIVPL
-314 DGELRISF
+314 EGETRISF
-322 FRYLETLSEPLS
+322 FRYLETLSEPLDD
-334 NPVRMKQLF
+334 PARMKRLF
-343 EAWSSVHGFGY
+343 EAWSSRHGFGY
-354 LSRSLQ
+354 LARSLAH
-360 SIPAGWDRTPS
+360 IPPGWEEHPS

-377 AMLGLRNVFSC
+377 AMLGLRNLFSC

-395 RCFLWLQEENRIDEA
+395 RCFLCLQEENRIDEA
-410 AKQFPYIEK
+410 AKLFPYMEK

-425 T
+425 A

>member
-1 MKKEGYSSVQK
+1 
-12 TKKEIPMIA
+12 MIA

-44 VCPCREGERIVA
+44 VCPCREGEKIVA

-65 KVAPFLNAAE
+65 KVAPFLNEAD

-85 CEPVNPIPKSGPNL
+85 CEPENPIPKSGPNL

-137 VLNRRGIR
+137 VLNRCGIR

-155 AEKPLILTVCGEKIA
+155 AEKPLTLTAGGEKIA

-175 EHEFGVAQ
+175 EHEFGTAQ
-183 ENMAGPAPQLPLRNL
+183 ENMPGSAPQLPLRNL
-198 RAVAETAK
+198 RAVAEAAR

-211 VVTLHGG
+211 VAALHGG

-248 THCPEGIEYW
+248 AHCPEGVEYR
-258 NGTPIVYSPGNF
+258 NGTPIVYCPGNF
-270 YFPSIYAGK
+270 YFPIMDEGG
-279 LWRFGYLPKALFDA
+279 LWRFGYLPKALFDR

-299 EILPYSFD
+299 EILPYAFD
-307 AEEITPL
+307 AEQIVPL
-314 DGELRISF
+314 EGETRISF
-322 FRYLETLSEPLS
+322 FRYLETLSEPLDD
-334 NPVRMKQLF
+334 PARMKRLF
-343 EAWSSVHGFGY
+343 EAWSSRHGFGY
-354 LSRSLQ
+354 LARSLAH
-360 SIPAGWDRTPS
+360 IPPGWEEHPS

-377 AMLGLRNVFSC
+377 AMLGLRNLFSC
-388 EAHNDIV
+388 EAHNDMV
-395 RCFLWLQEENRIDEA
+395 RCFLCLQEENRIDEA
-410 AKQFPYIEK
+410 AKLFPYMEK

-425 T
+425 A

>member
-1 MKKEGYSSVQK
+1 
-12 TKKEIPMIA
+12 MIA

-44 VCPCREGERIVA
+44 VCPCREGEKIVA

-65 KVAPFLNAAE
+65 KVAPFLNEAD

-85 CEPVNPIPKSGPNL
+85 CEPENPIPKSGPNL

-155 AEKPLILTVCGEKIA
+155 AEKPLTLTAGGEKIA

-175 EHEFGVAQ
+175 EHEFGTAQ
-183 ENMAGPAPQLPLRNL
+183 ENMPGSAPQLPFRNL
-198 RAVAETAK
+198 RAVAEAAR

-211 VVTLHGG
+211 VAALHGG

-248 THCPEGIEYW
+248 AHCPEGVEYR
-258 NGTPIVYSPGNF
+258 NGTPIVYCPGNF
-270 YFPSIYAGK
+270 YFPIMDEGG
-279 LWRFGYLPKALFDA
+279 LWRFGYLPKALFDR

-299 EILPYSFD
+299 EILPYAFD
-307 AEEITPL
+307 AEQIVPL
-314 DGELRISF
+314 EGETRNSF
-322 FRYLETLSEPLS
+322 FRYLETLSEPLDD
-334 NPVRMKQLF
+334 PARMKRLF
-343 EAWSSVHGFGY
+343 EAWSSRHGFGY
-354 LSRSLQ
+354 LARSLAH
-360 SIPAGWDRTPS
+360 IPPGWEEHPS

-377 AMLGLRNVFSC
+377 AMLGLRNLFSC

-395 RCFLWLQEENRIDEA
+395 RCFLCLQEENRIDEA
-410 AKQFPYIEK
+410 AKLFPYMEK

-425 T
+425 A

>member
-1 MKKEGYSSVQK
+1 
-12 TKKEIPMIA
+12 MIA

-44 VCPCREGERIVA
+44 VCPCREGEKIVA

-65 KVAPFLNAAE
+65 KVAPFLNEAD

-85 CEPVNPIPKSGPNL
+85 CEPENPILKSGPNL

-125 DYGPEMLLQTID
+125 DYGPGMLLQTID

-145 TVGAGANLEE
+145 KVGAGANLEE
-155 AEKPLILTVCGEKIA
+155 AEKPLTLTAGGEKIA

-175 EHEFGVAQ
+175 EHEFGTAQ
-183 ENMAGPAPQLPLRNL
+183 ENMPGSAPQLPLRNL
-198 RAVAETAK
+198 RAVAEAAR

-211 VVTLHGG
+211 VAALHGG

-248 THCPEGIEYW
+248 AHCPEGVEYR
-258 NGTPIVYSPGNF
+258 NGTPIVYCPGNF
-270 YFPSIYAGK
+270 YFPFMDEGG
-279 LWRFGYLPKALFDA
+279 LWRFGYLPKALFDR

-299 EILPYSFD
+299 EILPYAFD
-307 AEEITPL
+307 AEQIVPL
-314 DGELRISF
+314 EGETRISF
-322 FRYLETLSEPLS
+322 FRYLETLSEPLDD
-334 NPVRMKQLF
+334 PARMKRLF
-343 EAWSSVHGFGY
+343 EAWSSRHGFGY
-354 LSRSLQ
+354 LARSLAH
-360 SIPAGWDRTPS
+360 IPPGWEEHPS

-377 AMLGLRNVFSC
+377 AMLGLRNLFSC

-395 RCFLWLQEENRIDEA
+395 RCFLCLQEENRIDEA
-410 AKQFPYIEK
+410 AKLFPYMEK

-425 T
+425 A

>member
-1 MKKEGYSSVQK
+1 
-12 TKKEIPMIA
+12 MIA

-44 VCPCREGERIVA
+44 VCPCREGEKIVA

-65 KVAPFLNAAE
+65 KVAPFLNEAD

-85 CEPVNPIPKSGPNL
+85 CEPENPILKSGPNL

-107 LAAAG
+107 LAATG

-155 AEKPLILTVCGEKIA
+155 AEKPLTLTAGGEKIA

-175 EHEFGVAQ
+175 EHEFGTAQ
-183 ENMAGPAPQLPLRNL
+183 ENMPGSAPQLPLRNL
-198 RAVAETAK
+198 RAVAEAAR

-211 VVTLHGG
+211 VAALHGG

-248 THCPEGIEYW
+248 AHCPEGVEYR
-258 NGTPIVYSPGNF
+258 NGTPIVYCPGNF
-270 YFPSIYAGK
+270 YFPIMDEGG
-279 LWRFGYLPKALFDA
+279 LWRFGYLPKALFDR

-299 EILPYSFD
+299 EILPYAFD
-307 AEEITPL
+307 AEQIVPL
-314 DGELRISF
+314 EGETRISF
-322 FRYLETLSEPLS
+322 FRYLETLSEPLDD
-334 NPVRMKQLF
+334 PARMKRLF
-343 EAWSSVHGFGY
+343 EAWSSRHGFGY
-354 LSRSLQ
+354 LARSLAH
-360 SIPAGWDRTPS
+360 IPPGWEEHPS

-377 AMLGLRNVFSC
+377 AMLGLRNLFSC

-395 RCFLWLQEENRIDEA
+395 RCFLCLQEENRIDEA
-410 AKQFPYIEK
+410 AKLFPYMEK

-425 T
+425 A

>member
-1 MKKEGYSSVQK
+1 
-12 TKKEIPMIA
+12 MIA

-44 VCPCREGERIVA
+44 VCPCREGEKIVA

-65 KVAPFLNAAE
+65 KVAPFLNEAD

-85 CEPVNPIPKSGPNL
+85 CEPENPIPKSGPNL

-137 VLNRRGIR
+137 VLNRCGIR

-155 AEKPLILTVCGEKIA
+155 AEKPLTLTAGGEKIA

-175 EHEFGVAQ
+175 EHEFGTAQ
-183 ENMAGPAPQLPLRNL
+183 ENMPGSAPQLPLRNL
-198 RAVAETAK
+198 RAVAEAAR

-211 VVTLHGG
+211 VAALHGG

-248 THCPEGIEYW
+248 AHCPEGVEYR
-258 NGTPIVYSPGNF
+258 NGTPIVYCPGNF
-270 YFPSIYAGK
+270 YFPIMDEGG
-279 LWRFGYLPKALFDA
+279 LWRFGYLPKALFDR

-299 EILPYSFD
+299 EILPYAFD
-307 AEEITPL
+307 AEQIVPL
-314 DGELRISF
+314 EGETRISF
-322 FRYLETLSEPLS
+322 FRYLETLSEPLDD
-334 NPVRMKQLF
+334 PARMKRLF
-343 EAWSSVHGFGY
+343 EAWSSRHGFGY
-354 LSRSLQ
+354 LARSLAH
-360 SIPAGWDRTPS
+360 IPPGWEEHPS

-377 AMLGLRNVFSC
+377 AMLGLRNLFSC

-395 RCFLWLQEENRIDEA
+395 RCFLCLQEENRIDEA
-410 AKQFPYIEK
+410 AKLFPYMEK

-425 T
+425 A

>member
-1 MKKEGYSSVQK
+1 
-12 TKKEIPMIA
+12 MIA

-44 VCPCREGERIVA
+44 VCPCREGEKIVA

-65 KVAPFLNAAE
+65 KVAPFLNEAD

-85 CEPVNPIPKSGPNL
+85 CEPENPIPKSGPNL

-107 LAAAG
+107 LVAAG

-125 DYGPEMLLQTID
+125 DYGPGMLLQTID

-155 AEKPLILTVCGEKIA
+155 AEKPLTLTAGGEKIA

-175 EHEFGVAQ
+175 EHEFGTAQ
-183 ENMAGPAPQLPLRNL
+183 ENMPGSAPQLPLRNL
-198 RAVAETAK
+198 RAVAEAAR

-211 VVTLHGG
+211 VAALHGG

-248 THCPEGIEYW
+248 AHCPEGVEYR
-258 NGTPIVYSPGNF
+258 NGTPIVYCPGNF
-270 YFPSIYAGK
+270 YFPIMDEGG
-279 LWRFGYLPKALFDA
+279 LWWFGYLPKALFDR

-299 EILPYSFD
+299 EILPYAFD
-307 AEEITPL
+307 AEQIVPL
-314 DGELRISF
+314 EGETRISF
-322 FRYLETLSEPLS
+322 FRYLETLSEPLDD
-334 NPVRMKQLF
+334 PARMKRLF
-343 EAWSSVHGFGY
+343 EAWSSRHGFGY
-354 LSRSLQ
+354 LARSLAH
-360 SIPAGWDRTPS
+360 IPPGWEEHPS

-377 AMLGLRNVFSC
+377 AMLGLRNLFSC

-395 RCFLWLQEENRIDEA
+395 RCFLCLQEENRIDEA
-410 AKQFPYIEK
+410 AKLFPYMEK

-425 T
+425 A

>member
-1 MKKEGYSSVQK
+1 
-12 TKKEIPMIA
+12 MIA

-44 VCPCREGERIVA
+44 VCPCREGEKIVA

-65 KVAPFLNAAE
+65 KVAPFLNEAD

-85 CEPVNPIPKSGPNL
+85 CEPENPILKSGPNL

-137 VLNRRGIR
+137 VLNRCGIR

-155 AEKPLILTVCGEKIA
+155 AEKPLTLTAGGEKIA

-175 EHEFGVAQ
+175 EHEFGTAQ
-183 ENMAGPAPQLPLRNL
+183 ENMPGSAPQLPLRNL
-198 RAVAETAK
+198 RAVAEAAR

-211 VVTLHGG
+211 VAALHGG

-248 THCPEGIEYW
+248 AHCPEGVEYR
-258 NGTPIVYSPGNF
+258 NGTPIVYCPGNF
-270 YFPSIYAGK
+270 YFPIMDEGG
-279 LWRFGYLPKALFDA
+279 LWRFGYLPKALFDR

-299 EILPYSFD
+299 EILPYAFD
-307 AEEITPL
+307 AEQIVPL
-314 DGELRISF
+314 EGETRISF
-322 FRYLETLSEPLS
+322 FRYLETLSEPLDD
-334 NPVRMKQLF
+334 PARMKRLF
-343 EAWSSVHGFGY
+343 EAWSSRHGFGY
-354 LSRSLQ
+354 LARSLAH
-360 SIPAGWDRTPS
+360 IPPGWEEHPS

-377 AMLGLRNVFSC
+377 AMLGLRNLFSC

-395 RCFLWLQEENRIDEA
+395 RCFLCLQEENRIDEA
-410 AKQFPYIEK
+410 AKLFPYMEK

-425 T
+425 A

>member
-1 MKKEGYSSVQK
+1 
-12 TKKEIPMIA
+12 MIA

-44 VCPCREGERIVA
+44 VCPCREGEKIVA

-65 KVAPFLNAAE
+65 KVAPFLNEAD

-85 CEPVNPIPKSGPNL
+85 CEPENPILKSGPNL
-99 YALPSSAE
+99 YVLPSSAE

-155 AEKPLILTVCGEKIA
+155 AEKPLTLTAGGEKIA

-175 EHEFGVAQ
+175 EHEFGTAQ
-183 ENMAGPAPQLPLRNL
+183 ENMPGSAPQLPLRNL
-198 RAVAETAK
+198 RAVAEAAR

-211 VVTLHGG
+211 VAALHGG

-248 THCPEGIEYW
+248 AHCPEGVEYR
-258 NGTPIVYSPGNF
+258 NGTPIVYCPGNF
-270 YFPSIYAGK
+270 YFPIMDEGG
-279 LWRFGYLPKALFDA
+279 LWRFGYLPKALFDR

-299 EILPYSFD
+299 EILPYAFD
-307 AEEITPL
+307 AEQIVPL
-314 DGELRISF
+314 EGETRISF
-322 FRYLETLSEPLS
+322 FRYLETLSEPLDD
-334 NPVRMKQLF
+334 PARMKQLF
-343 EAWSSVHGFGY
+343 EAWSSRHGFGY
-354 LSRSLQ
+354 LARSLAH
-360 SIPAGWDRTPS
+360 IPPGWEEHPS

-377 AMLGLRNVFSC
+377 AMLGLRNLFSC

-395 RCFLWLQEENRIDEA
+395 RCFLCLQEENRIDEA
-410 AKQFPYIEK
+410 AKLFPYMEK

-425 T
+425 A

>member
-1 MKKEGYSSVQK
+1 
-12 TKKEIPMIA
+12 MIA

-44 VCPCREGERIVA
+44 VCPCREGEKIVA

-65 KVAPFLNAAE
+65 KVAPFLNEAD

-85 CEPVNPIPKSGPNL
+85 CEPENPILKSGPNL

-145 TVGAGANLEE
+145 TVGAGADLEE
-155 AEKPLILTVCGEKIA
+155 AEKPLTLTAGGEKIA

-175 EHEFGVAQ
+175 EHEFGTAQ
-183 ENMAGPAPQLPLRNL
+183 ENMPGSAPQLPLRNL
-198 RAVAETAK
+198 RAVAEAAR

-211 VVTLHGG
+211 VAALHGG

-248 THCPEGIEYW
+248 AHCPEGVEYR
-258 NGTPIVYSPGNF
+258 NGTPIVYCPGNF
-270 YFPSIYAGK
+270 YFPLTDEGG
-279 LWRFGYLPKALFDA
+279 LWRFGYLPKALFDR

-299 EILPYSFD
+299 EILPYAFD
-307 AEEITPL
+307 AEQIVPL
-314 DGELRISF
+314 EGETRISF
-322 FRYLETLSEPLS
+322 FRYLETLSEPLDD
-334 NPVRMKQLF
+334 PARMKQLF
-343 EAWSSVHGFGY
+343 EAWSSRHGFGY
-354 LSRSLQ
+354 LARSLAH
-360 SIPAGWDRTPS
+360 IPPGWEEHPS

-377 AMLGLRNVFSC
+377 AMLGLRNLFSC

-395 RCFLWLQEENRIDEA
+395 RCFLCLQEENRIDEA
-410 AKQFPYIEK
+410 AKLFPYMEK

-425 T
+425 A